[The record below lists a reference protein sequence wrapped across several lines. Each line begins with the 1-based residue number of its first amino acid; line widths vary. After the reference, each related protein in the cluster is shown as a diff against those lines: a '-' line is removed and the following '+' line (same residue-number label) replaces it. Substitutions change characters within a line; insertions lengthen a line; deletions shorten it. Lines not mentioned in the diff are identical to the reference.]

1 MKRKQAGI
9 SVLLLI
15 LAGIFIVAG
24 YRWMEKQ
31 DRSDTAAWQ
40 QETVNKSESQEKA
53 KKEQKEDRENKAAD
67 EEEQK
72 TAGGNKTAGTQDS
85 DETADAIRQDTEKE
99 EQEEIS
105 NDTQKDAQENISDS
119 IVFAGDVYISRHV
132 ETLYDTG
139 GIHAVLDDSLSEQ
152 MQDADLTV
160 VNEEFPFGS
169 GGTAAEDKQY
179 TFRVDPHYST
189 LLTDLGIDLVSLANN
204 HVLDYGTDVLN
215 ETFDVLTQKGIVY
228 AGAGKS
234 PEEASALRTFTV
246 GDSRYGFLA
255 ASRVIPESSWNV
267 TERQPGVFTAYDD
280 TALLQAIRQAQGSC
294 DFLTVYLHWGIER
307 NNEPEEYQKELAH
320 ACIDAGADLVIGAHP
335 HVLQGIESYQGKMIF
350 YSLGNFIF
358 NQSIEKTMLIRM
370 ERAEDLCRYQII
382 PAKAVAAKTIPYD
395 DIEEFYCYIEQLSG
409 EKIRIEDGWIEVVES
424 EGS

>member
-53 KKEQKEDRENKAAD
+53 KKEQKEDRENK
-67 EEEQK
+67 
-72 TAGGNKTAGTQDS
+72 
-85 DETADAIRQDTEKE
+85 TADAIRQDTGNE

-105 NDTQKDAQENISDS
+105 DDTQKDTQENITDS

-179 TFRVDPHYST
+179 TFRVDPRYST

-335 HVLQGIESYQGKMIF
+335 HVLRGIESYQGKMIF
-350 YSLGNFIF
+350 Y
-358 NQSIEKTMLIRM
+358 EKNKRHI
-370 ERAEDLCRYQII
+370 
-382 PAKAVAAKTIPYD
+382 
-395 DIEEFYCYIEQLSG
+395 
-409 EKIRIEDGWIEVVES
+409 
-424 EGS
+424 